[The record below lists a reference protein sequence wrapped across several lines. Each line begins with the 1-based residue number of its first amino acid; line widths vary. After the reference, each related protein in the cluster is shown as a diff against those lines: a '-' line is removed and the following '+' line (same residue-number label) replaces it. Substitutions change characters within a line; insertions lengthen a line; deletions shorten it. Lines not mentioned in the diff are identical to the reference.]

1 MRKNKT
7 LIAFCCKVILLL
19 LILLGVDRLVGITF
33 VSMKDCGLKK
43 NPENRWLKTAY
54 AVEKVNTDIIIIGS
68 SKASHH
74 YIPNMISEE
83 LGMSTYNCGQ
93 DGCFF
98 LYQNCIINMIL
109 DRYSPKMILWDIQP
123 SSFTGQEKN
132 KEYQNIRYLS
142 PYYRGNIWVK
152 NFIDSESMK
161 MPFLMSSC
169 MFAYNSKFLNYV
181 FPLVI
186 NSSVTNNGYIPLGTE
201 GYSSPQLYIEKDNSS
216 NHKLDEL
223 LKLLSETIG
232 RCKSKGVDLHL
243 YISPEYSEKC
253 EATKE
258 VESEIEKIA
267 LLEDVPFA
275 NYHSLPE
282 FMNDSSL
289 FKDAGHLNDKGAKVY
304 TSIVLQDLRRNIA
317 CF

>member
-19 LILLGVDRLVGITF
+19 LILLGVDRFVGITF

-169 MFAYNSKFLNYV
+169 MFAYNSKFLNYM

-186 NSSVTNNGYIPLGTE
+186 NSSVTDNGYIPLGTE

-216 NHKLDEL
+216 NHKPDEL

-243 YISPEYSEKC
+243 YISPEFSVKC

>member
-7 LIAFCCKVILLL
+7 LIVFCYKIILLL
-19 LILLGVDRLVGITF
+19 FILFCVDWSVGSIF
-33 VSMKDCGLKK
+33 VSMKDLGLKK

-54 AVEKVNTDIIIIGS
+54 AVENVNADIIIIGS

-74 YIPNMISEE
+74 YIPDIISEE
-83 LGMSTYNCGQ
+83 LDMSTYNCGQ

-98 LYQNCIINMIL
+98 LYQNCIINLIL

-123 SSFTGQEKN
+123 GSFTGQDKN

-142 PYYRGNIWVK
+142 PYYRENTWVK
-152 NFIDSESMK
+152 NFINSESIK
-161 MPFLMSSC
+161 MPLLMLSC

-186 NSSVTNNGYIPLGTE
+186 NSSVTNNGYIPLETE
-201 GYSSPQLYIEKDNSS
+201 GYCFPQLYIEKDDSS
-216 NHKLDEL
+216 NYKPDDF
-223 LKLLSETIG
+223 LKLLSETIC

-253 EATKE
+253 ETTKV

-267 LLEDVPFA
+267 LLEDVSFT

-289 FKDAGHLNDKGAKVY
+289 FKDAGHLNDKGAQLY
-304 TSIVLQDLRRNIA
+304 TSIVVQDLRKDIA